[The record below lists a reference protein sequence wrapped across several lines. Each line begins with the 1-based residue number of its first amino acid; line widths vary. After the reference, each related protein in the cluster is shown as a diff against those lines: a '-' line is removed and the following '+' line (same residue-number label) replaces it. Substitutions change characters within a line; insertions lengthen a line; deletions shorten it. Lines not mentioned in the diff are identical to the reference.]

1 MRPDIGRHSS
11 ISDRAMPWSGA
22 RSNGSQTMR
31 HGTRGGRKR
40 REQHEGASSVPFRC
54 HGASDEVE
62 TRVGHQG
69 AASRRPG
76 LCDVVGT
83 DHLGDQFAPLLAL
96 LSAVEATRSLR
107 VGSFVLANDFRSP
120 VLLAKEVATLDV
132 LSGGRFELG
141 LGAGWWKR
149 EYEQAGIAFDPASVR
164 VSRMEEALQILK
176 GLLANDPLTFSGRHY
191 TVSHLN
197 GLPKP
202 IQRPHPPLLIGGG
215 GKRVV
220 SFAAREAGIVGLDVK
235 ARADGSGLDW
245 TTATAAATLQKVE
258 WIRQAAGNR
267 FNELELNLISYAV
280 VVTNDRQQ
288 AVQQLTRRW
297 EVSEEQ
303 VIGMP
308 HCLVGTV
315 EQISDV
321 LRERREQYGISYIVV
336 PERSMEVFAPVVSHL
351 TGT

>member
-1 MRPDIGRHSS
+1 MNVLHSF
-11 ISDRAMPWSGA
+11 RFGVMVHQT
-22 RSNGSQTMR
+22 RSKQEWVI
-31 HGTRGGRKR
+31 KA
-40 REQHEGASSVPFRC
+40 QQ
-54 HGASDEVE
+54 VE
-62 TRVGHQG
+62 DLGYATLLVQ
-69 AASRRPG
+69 
-76 LCDVVGT
+76 
-83 DHLGDQFAPLLAL
+83 DHFGDQFAPLLAL
-96 LSAVEATRSLR
+96 LLAVEATSTLR
-107 VGSFVLANDFRSP
+107 VGSFVLDNDFRYP

-149 EYEQAGIAFDPASVR
+149 EYEQAGIAFDPARLR

-176 GLLANDPLTFSGRHY
+176 GLFADDPLTFSGRHY

-215 GKRVV
+215 GKRVL
-220 SFAAREAGIVGLDVK
+220 SIAAREASIVGIDVK

-267 FNELELNLISYAV
+267 FNELELNLMTYAV
-280 VVTNDRQQ
+280 VVTDHREQ
-288 AVQQLTRRW
+288 AVQQLVRRW
-297 EVSEEQ
+297 EMTEEQ
-303 VIGMP
+303 VLEMP

-321 LRERREQYGISYIVV
+321 LRQRREHYDISYIVV
-336 PERSMEVFAPVVSHL
+336 PERSMEAFAPVVSRL

>member
-1 MRPDIGRHSS
+1 MISS
-11 ISDRAMPWSGA
+11 QEREE
-22 RSNGSQTMR
+22 SNMNVL
-31 HGTRGGRKR
+31 H
-40 REQHEGASSVPFRC
+40 PFRFGIMV
-54 HGASDEVE
+54 HQTRSKQEWVINAQQVE
-62 TRVGHQG
+62 DLGYATLLVQ
-69 AASRRPG
+69 
-76 LCDVVGT
+76 

-96 LSAVEATRSLR
+96 LMVVEATSTLR
-107 VGSFVLANDFRSP
+107 GGSFVLDNDFRYP

-141 LGAGWWKR
+141 LGAGWWQP
-149 EYEQAGIAFDPASVR
+149 EYEQAGIAFDPASIR

-176 GLLANDPLTFSGRHY
+176 GLFADDPLTFSGHHY

-215 GKRVV
+215 GKRVL
-220 SFAAREAGIVGLDVK
+220 SIAAREASIVGIDVK
-235 ARADGSGLDW
+235 ARADGKGLDW

-267 FNELELNLISYAV
+267 FNELELNLMTYAV
-280 VVTNDRQQ
+280 VVTDHREQ
-288 AVQQLTRRW
+288 AVQQLASRW
-297 EVSEEQ
+297 EMTEKQ
-303 VIGMP
+303 VLEMP

-315 EQISDV
+315 EQISDA
-321 LRERREQYGISYIVV
+321 LRQRREHYGISYIVV
-336 PERSMEVFAPVVSHL
+336 PERSMEAFAPVVSRL